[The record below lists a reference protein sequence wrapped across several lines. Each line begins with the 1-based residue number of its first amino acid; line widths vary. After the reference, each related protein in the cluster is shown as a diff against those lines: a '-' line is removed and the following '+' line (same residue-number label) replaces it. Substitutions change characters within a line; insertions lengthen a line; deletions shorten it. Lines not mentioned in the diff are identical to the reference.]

1 MTALCA
7 AGRIGPQDLHA
18 LSLERG
24 RLMATAPSE
33 GEGGG
38 MLAVHAP
45 AESITQILTEEKI
58 DLILANKNAPQQ
70 TVLSGPT
77 ADIER
82 AAAAFASRQVRA
94 TRLSVAAAFH
104 SPQVAGAE
112 PAFRAALEKT
122 AFRTGAPVYANTTA
136 APYPD
141 NAGKARDLLAGQLAR
156 PVEWVAEVENLYREG
171 VRTFLEVGPGSR
183 LTAMVGAILGGREH
197 EALALDASNGR
208 RPGVYDLACCVA
220 CLAALG
226 HGVDVKS
233 WDGGGRP
240 RPPAGDGKPTLLVPI
255 CGANYRKPKPP
266 RPPSRGS
273 RRFSPRIRVRASP
286 YHEWKAN
293 PHDERPRSWPAT
305 GGLRRRDGPS
315 TGPSGDAQSLASLQ
329 KMQEQ
334 TAQLHRQFLEGQ
346 ETAHRTVH
354 LLVEQHQ
361 RYLQSALG
369 VAPPALPVL
378 PPPVVPVASPPAP
391 VVRVPAPP
399 PPPVEAPR
407 LAPASDDKRIEK
419 VLLEVIAEKTGY
431 PSEMLE
437 LDMALDADLGIDSI
451 KRVEILSALQ
461 ERLPEAPQVK
471 PEHLGTLLS
480 LRHIAAFL
488 AGGDAPT
495 TTIAAVEAVVD
506 VAEKMAAPGDLEKI
520 TAALLE
526 VIAEKTGYPSEML
539 ELDMALDADLGIDS
553 IKRVEILSALQE
565 RLPEA
570 PQVKPEHLG
579 TLLSLRHIAAFLA
592 GGNGAT
598 ASGGRQPPDNV
609 APQTAST
616 HQGANAPRSPTVA
629 LERSVVQPVPL
640 DGRRRGPIHLG
651 PGAEIWFTSDDAELA
666 GRVEE
671 RLRQKGYRTRR
682 ATAAELRSATPPNTL
697 GGLVVLAPAGQA
709 DAGLLKGALFAAQRL
724 GESLRRAGREGGA
737 LFVTVSR
744 MDGSFGFGDLDPRR
758 DPTDGGLAGLSK
770 TAGWEW
776 PEVQCKAIDLGRDF
790 ADPDQTADALV
801 EELLRAGPGEVGL
814 SRSGACT
821 LDRAARPT
829 AGGTGTPF
837 ARGDVIV
844 ATGGARGVTAEAA
857 VALARAFRP
866 TLVLF
871 GRSPAPEREPDWL
884 APLTAEA
891 EIKRALGVRLNGD
904 ASPRVIGEQFRKL
917 TAQREARKPWSASRR
932 PAGGPSTIPWTCATP
947 RPWPTCSAA
956 SAPSTA
962 RCAAWST
969 APAYWPTPSSRTKR
983 RTNST
988 AFTARRSAGCAT
1000 SWRRWSRPT
1009 CGR

>member
-1 MTALCA
+1 
-7 AGRIGPQDLHA
+7 
-18 LSLERG
+18 
-24 RLMATAPSE
+24 
-33 GEGGG
+33 
-38 MLAVHAP
+38 
-45 AESITQILTEEKI
+45 
-58 DLILANKNAPQQ
+58 
-70 TVLSGPT
+70 
-77 ADIER
+77 
-82 AAAAFASRQVRA
+82 
-94 TRLSVAAAFH
+94 
-104 SPQVAGAE
+104 
-112 PAFRAALEKT
+112 
-122 AFRTGAPVYANTTA
+122 
-136 APYPD
+136 
-141 NAGKARDLLAGQLAR
+141 
-156 PVEWVAEVENLYREG
+156 
-171 VRTFLEVGPGSR
+171 
-183 LTAMVGAILGGREH
+183 MVGAILSGRGH
-197 EALALDASNGR
+197 EALALDASTGR
-208 RPGVYDLACCVA
+208 CPGVYDLACCMA

-233 WDGGGRP
+233 WDVGGRP

-255 CGANYRKPKPP
+255 CGANYRKPKPARPPRRALAPASVPVSVSEP
-266 RPPSRGS
+266 RPTTNG
-273 RRFSPRIRVRASP
+273 
-286 YHEWKAN
+286 
-293 PHDERPRSWPAT
+293 RPTPTMNGPAPGQQPAT
-305 GGLRRRDGPS
+305 ADATALQQALRETRE
-315 TGPSGDAQSLASLQ
+315 SLASLQ

-369 VAPPALPVL
+369 GAPHAPPALPA
-378 PPPVVPVASPPAP
+378 PPAAVVTAPPAPITRPPAP
-391 VVRVPAPP
+391 VVRVVTPP

-407 LAPASDDKRIEK
+407 PVPVSDDKRIEK

-495 TTIAAVEAVVD
+495 TNIAAVEAVVD

-629 LERSVVQPVPL
+629 LERSVVQPIPL

-651 PGAEIWFTSDDAELA
+651 RRRNLAHVGRRRVGRPRGGAFAPKRLPHAPGD
-666 GRVEE
+666 GRRV
-671 RLRQKGYRTRR
+671 RN
-682 ATAAELRSATPPNTL
+682 ATPPAAL
-697 GGLVVLAPAGQA
+697 GGLVVVAPAGRA
-709 DAGLLKGALFAAQRL
+709 DDGLLKGALFAAQRL

-744 MDGSFGFGDLDPRR
+744 MDGSFGCGDLDPRR
-758 DPTDGGLAGLSK
+758 DPTDGGLAGLAK

-790 ADPDQTADALV
+790 ADPDQAADALV

-821 LDRAARPT
+821 LDRAART
-829 AGGTGTPF
+829 AVGGAVTPF
-837 ARGDVIV
+837 TPGDVIV
-844 ATGGARGVTAEAA
+844 ATGGARGVTAETA

-866 TLVLF
+866 TLVLL

-917 TAQREARKPWSASRR
+917 TAQRESAKPWSASRP
-932 PAGGPSTIPWTCATP
+932 PAAGASTIPWTCATP
-947 RPWPTCSAA
+947 RPLPTCSAA

-962 RCAAWST
+962 RSAAWST
-969 APAYWPTPSSRTKR
+969 APACWPTPSSRTKR
-983 RTNST
+983 RNNTT
-988 AFTARRSAGCAT
+988 AFTARKSSGCAT

-1009 CGR
+1009 CGRWRCSRRPPAASAGRDRSITRSPTRC